1 MQRKM
6 RQTFNEVVSRVQND
20 KITKKKKKKRL
31 ECYRIV
37 TYPSLRYIL

>member
-6 RQTFNEVVSRVQND
+6 RQTFNEVVSRVQ
-20 KITKKKKKKRL
+20 KKKKKKRL

>member
-20 KITKKKKKKRL
+20 KKEKRL
-31 ECYRIV
+31 ERYRIV
-37 TYPSLRYIL
+37 TYPSLCYIL